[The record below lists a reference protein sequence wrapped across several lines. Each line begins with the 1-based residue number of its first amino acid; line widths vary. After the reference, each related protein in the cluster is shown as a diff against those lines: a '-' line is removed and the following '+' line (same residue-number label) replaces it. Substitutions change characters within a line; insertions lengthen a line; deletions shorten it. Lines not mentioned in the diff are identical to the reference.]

1 MPSMSTWVT
10 DVREF
15 ARAHEA
21 NEAAVA
27 PSPGAI
33 VREIVEAT
41 TSRRVEDAW
50 CSAVRCIAV
59 VRGKACGAR
68 IHVRRATRGRIDW
81 SCVACGEAGVIT
93 GFEGTAFDLSRYVP
107 RRRKLRVWGFDDESR
122 GVLLTAATWIPS
134 LRAVVARARPVDT
147 VPGLLIVE
155 ATVAELDQM
164 YTLVED
170 LSDVTRGRRKLERLD
185 GLRASL
191 STSIDGF

>member
-1 MPSMSTWVT
+1 MTTWVT
-10 DVREF
+10 DVYEL

-21 NEAAVA
+21 NETAAA
-27 PSPGAI
+27 PPPGEI
-33 VREIVEAT
+33 VREIVEAA
-41 TSRRVEDAW
+41 TSRRVEGAW
-50 CSAVRCIAV
+50 CSAVRCIAR

-68 IHVRRATRGRIDW
+68 IHVRRTERGRIAW
-81 SCVACGEAGVIT
+81 LCVACGEAGVIT
-93 GFEGTAFDLSRYVP
+93 GFEGTTFDLSPHVP
-107 RRRKLRVWGFDDESR
+107 RRKKLRVWGFDDESR
-122 GVLLTAATWIPS
+122 GVLLAATTWIPS